1 MSRKLDDWAES
12 FIKYTNNTEPRKVY
26 RRWVALSTIASAL
39 KRKVK
44 LTWGSEIFF
53 ANMFIVLVGP
63 PASRKGTAMRPGKEF
78 ITRAGIA
85 ISADE
90 TSKQRLVKAMQD
102 TAAQIGQDSRG
113 RPIVHC
119 SLTIHATELTVFLGF
134 DSRDMLSML
143 QKFYDSE
150 ERYIKETISRGTE
163 EISNVWCNLLGAT
176 TPGQLQV
183 AMPIEAISYGF
194 ASRTVFVFEEDKERA
209 VIKPTLDE
217 ELGDKLMQDFE
228 EILHMHGEFTTTPAY
243 DDLYTSWRMNAEST
257 VIFREPHLEY
267 YVQRRPTHLFKLSLL
282 YSAARTSDMILTDV
296 DLQKAIDTLHEVE
309 IKMPRVFSGIG
320 LNPLAGVQQRVRN
333 AIERQ
338 GTITIAE
345 LLEEFTSDL
354 DLEQMTSVLKSLE
367 AMKVCKQDLRNS
379 KIIAVKKAGT
389 H

>member
-1 MSRKLDDWAES
+1 MSRKLDDWVES
-12 FIKYTNNTEPRKVY
+12 FITYTHNTEPRKVY

-44 LTWGSEIFF
+44 LVWGSEIFF

-102 TAAQIGQDSRG
+102 TAAQIGQDSKG

-176 TPGQLQV
+176 TPGQLQA
-183 AMPIEAISYGF
+183 AMPLEAISYGF
-194 ASRTVFVFEEDKERA
+194 ASRTVFVFEEDKERVA
-209 VIKPTLDE
+209 IKPTLDE
-217 ELGDKLMQDFE
+217 ELGGKLMSDFE

-243 DDLYTSWRMNAEST
+243 DALYTNWRMDAESKI
-257 VIFREPHLEY
+257 IFREPHLEY

-282 YSAARTSDMILTDV
+282 YSAARTSDKILTDV
-296 DLQKAIDTLHEVE
+296 DLQKAINTLHEVE
-309 IKMPRVFSGIG
+309 IKMPHVFSGVG
-320 LNPLAGVQQRVRN
+320 LNPLAGVQQRVGK

-338 GTITIAE
+338 GVTDISE
-345 LLEEFTSDL
+345 LMREFSNDL
-354 DLEQMTSVLKSLE
+354 DHEQMQSVLKTLE
-367 AMKVCKQDLRNS
+367 AMKMCRQDLVNR
-379 KIIAVKKAGT
+379 KIVAVKKEET